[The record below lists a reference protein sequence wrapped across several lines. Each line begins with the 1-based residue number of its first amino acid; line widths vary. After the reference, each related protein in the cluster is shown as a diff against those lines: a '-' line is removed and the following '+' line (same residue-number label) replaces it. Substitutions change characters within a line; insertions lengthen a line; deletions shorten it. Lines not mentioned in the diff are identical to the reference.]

1 MKLEIKEIA
10 RNSIYLYLI
19 QGLNFLLPLVTL
31 PYLLATLSVDSFG
44 KYSFAFAFSQF
55 IILFVDFGF
64 NLSATKKIAEN
75 FTNKNLVKNVFW
87 KINIIKLIFLLLSF
101 ILAIIL
107 IYTVD
112 KISYYKEGIL
122 VSFIMIFGTAIFPI
136 WWFQGLN
143 KMRVLSIISAS
154 SKLITYPLIFVFVKE
169 SDDSN
174 FAIFFQS
181 LSILLAGLF
190 SYFYIFINFKH
201 YFTDIKIEKKYSEYY
216 MEIVEAWPVFL
227 SNSSIS
233 LYTNSLTLLLG
244 FFSSS
249 YNVGL
254 FGAMERIVR
263 VVCFGVLGPVNQAC
277 FPVIART
284 KKIDFIKAK
293 RIFKIVLFSITII
306 LILAF
311 LTYLLFENYII
322 LHFMKGYSNI
332 QGMLTTFM
340 FMIFPIALGG
350 VIGQLGLLGLGD
362 DKHKKTFSKIY
373 LFTGLFSVPLSF
385 VLINF
390 FEVEGA
396 MISMMSV
403 EMLIFIILLY
413 FVKKYRFI

>member
-1 MKLEIKEIA
+1 MKIEIKEIA
-10 RNSIYLYLI
+10 LNSMYLYLV
-19 QGLNFLLPLVTL
+19 QGLNFLLPLITL

-44 KYSFAFAFSQF
+44 KYSFSFAFSQF
-55 IILFVDFGF
+55 IIIFVDFGF

-75 FTNKNLVKNVFW
+75 FTNNKLIKNVFW
-87 KINIIKLIFLLLSF
+87 KISIIKLIFLLLSF
-101 ILAIIL
+101 TIAIIL

-122 VSFIMIFGTAIFPI
+122 VSFIMIFGTALFPI

-143 KMRVLSIISAS
+143 KMKILSIISAS
-154 SKLITYPLIFVFVKE
+154 SKLLTYPLIFVFVKE

-190 SYFYIFINFKH
+190 SYFYLFINFKD
-201 YFTDIKIEKKYSEYY
+201 YFTNIKLERNYSEYY
-216 MEIVEAWPVFL
+216 KEVKEAWPIFL

-277 FPVIART
+277 FPIIART
-284 KKIDFIKAK
+284 KQIDFNKAK
-293 RIFKIVLFSITII
+293 RIFKIVLAFITIN

-311 LTYLLFENYII
+311 LTYLLFENFII
-322 LHFMKGYSNI
+322 LHFMNGYNNI
-332 QGMLTTFM
+332 EGMLTTFM
-340 FMIFPIALGG
+340 FMIFPIAIGG

-362 DKHKKTFSKIY
+362 YKHKKIFSKIY
-373 LFTGLFSVPLSF
+373 LITGLFSVPLSLI
-385 VLINF
+385 LINLY
-390 FEVEGA
+390 EVEGA
-396 MISMMSV
+396 IISMMSV
-403 EMLIFIILLY
+403 ELIIFLILIY
-413 FVKKYRFI
+413 FVKKYKFI